1 MKKLTFVPVISA
13 FLLLSSCGLVSNTPD
28 NELNPQWRWPD
39 GKPAI
44 VDKNGTVITST
55 LQYAEVC
62 SEYSEWKCYVKQ
74 KNGKYGYLDTN
85 GEEIIPFIYDSA
97 ASFSDGLASVS
108 KDGKRYFI
116 DKSGDIVIDFTWKDY
131 EGDLYFFNGVLPV
144 RKITASKSDDK
155 FGVINK
161 KWELIVPI
169 EYYLQGTQYS
179 SGGTTVKNN
188 FAQWKIVIFTWSVS
202 NRNVKRGYL
211 FPDGTVEWN
220 K

>member
-1 MKKLTFVPVISA
+1 MKNLNVA
-13 FLLLSSCGLVSNTPD
+13 FILITLLLLSSCGIIPNTPD

-44 VDKNGTVITST
+44 VDKNGGVITST
-55 LQYAEVC
+55 LQYADVC
-62 SEYSEWKCYVKQ
+62 SEYSEWKCYAKQ
-74 KNGKYGYLDTN
+74 KNGKYWYLDTN
-85 GEEIIPFIYDSA
+85 GKVIISFVYDSA
-97 ASFSDGLASVS
+97 VSFSDGLAAVS
-108 KDGKRYFI
+108 QDGKRYFI
-116 DKSGDIVIDFTWKDY
+116 DKNGKIVIDFEWKDY

-161 KWELIVPI
+161 KGELIAPI

-179 SGGTTVKNN
+179 SGWTYVKNN
-188 FAQWKIVIFTWSVS
+188 FAQWKILIFTW
-202 NRNVKRGYL
+202 NTAQRNVKRGFL
-211 FPDGTVEWN
+211 LPDGKVEWN